1 MLHPDPKKD
10 DLAPPLR
17 GEFELLK
24 TRYSPTM
31 NASSTQRDGF
41 TVKLAALDEQVH
53 ALEAG
58 ASLLRE
64 REKVMS

>member
-1 MLHPDPKKD
+1 MLYPDPKKD

-31 NASSTQRDGF
+31 NASSDPRDGF
-41 TVKLAALDEQVH
+41 GVKLAALDERSTLSRL
-53 ALEAG
+53 ALR
-58 ASLLRE
+58 SCE
-64 REKVMS
+64 RGRR